1 MRFNLTTSLLVLIV
15 WAFTSAINAQ
25 PTTFTKDTSYTL
37 HSAYQKYVKLYPKI
51 EPITLSP
58 SESVIVNYEIPYS
71 DLGYRNLNLDIFS
84 PALKAEEPYPAILMI
99 HGGGWISGDKSLLHP
114 LAQQLANA
122 GYVAITA
129 EYRLSPEA
137 QYPAAVID
145 LRTALNWIGKHAVDY
160 HINPENVIVL
170 GSSAGGQLAALVA
183 TTLNTE
189 FHTPVNSSVSITA
202 LINLD
207 GVLAFIHPVSE
218 EGRVAGLWLGGDQ
231 QEARNIWLEASA
243 LTHVSEHTP
252 PTLFVGSKY
261 PRFLAGRTEMVSL
274 LDSYSIPH
282 QTFILEDAPHSFWL
296 FDPWFEP
303 TTEHILTFLEKY
315 TPGR

>member
-15 WAFTSAINAQ
+15 WAFTTAINAQ

-37 HSAYQKYVKLYPKI
+37 HSAYQKYVKLYPEI

-58 SESVIVNYEIPYS
+58 SESVIVNYEVPYS

-84 PALKAEEPYPAILMI
+84 PALEAEEPYPAIFMI

-114 LAQQLANA
+114 LAHQLAKS

-145 LRTALNWIGKHAVDY
+145 LRTALSWMGKHAAEY
-160 HINPENVIVL
+160 HIDPENVIVL
-170 GSSAGGQLAALVA
+170 GSSAGGQLAALIA
-183 TTLNTE
+183 TTWNSE
-189 FHTPVNSSVSITA
+189 FYTPIDNSLSVSA
-202 LINLD
+202 LIDID

-252 PTLFVGSKY
+252 PTLFIGSKY
-261 PRFLAGRTEMVSL
+261 PRFLAGRTEMSEML
-274 LDSYSIPH
+274 NSYSTPNQAIV
-282 QTFILEDAPHSFWL
+282 FDDAPHSFWL
-296 FDPWFEP
+296 FKPWFEP
-303 TTEHILTFLEKY
+303 TVSHIITFLEKLSSS
-315 TPGR
+315 R